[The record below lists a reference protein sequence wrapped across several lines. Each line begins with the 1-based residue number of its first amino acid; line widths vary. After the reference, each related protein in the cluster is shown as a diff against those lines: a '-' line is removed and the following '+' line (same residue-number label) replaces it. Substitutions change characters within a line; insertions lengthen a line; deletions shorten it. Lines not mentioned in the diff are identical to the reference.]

1 MEIVAR
7 FFIYGG
13 ILLLIIM
20 LIILTVKYFK
30 YTFKKEPMAL
40 LNKVVVLNPEFFKNY
55 NISEIPLP
63 NLEKG
68 DELGVTFAFKVYL
81 ENAMEN
87 EKWGRRFDQLKS
99 IINYYPGVRY
109 HPYENYLEFGV
120 EIRDNIQM
128 NSFQTVKYKDPPLQK
143 WLNIVAVYNS
153 NRIIVYINN
162 EMVINKKLK
171 NPPILTPRPLQ
182 VGELNNNIMGQLGP
196 VYYWSYP
203 LNSDEILIATN
214 LVK

>member
-1 MEIVAR
+1 MEIVAQ

-13 ILLLIIM
+13 ILLLVIM
-20 LIILTVKYFK
+20 FIILTVKYFK
-30 YTFKKEPMAL
+30 YTFKKEPIAL
-40 LNKVVVLNPEFFKNY
+40 LNNVVVLNPEFVKKY

-99 IINYYPGVRY
+99 IINYYPSVRY

-143 WLNIVAVYNS
+143 WLNIVAVYTS

-196 VYYWSYP
+196 VYYWPYS

>member
-1 MEIVAR
+1 MEIVAH

-13 ILLLIIM
+13 VLLLIIM
-20 LIILTVKYFK
+20 FIILTVKYFK
-30 YTFKKEPMAL
+30 TTFKKDPITL
-40 LNKVVVLNPEFFKNY
+40 LDKVVTLNPDFVKKYSSN
-55 NISEIPLP
+55 EIPLP

-68 DELGVTFAFKVYL
+68 DELGITFAFKVYL

-99 IINYYPGVRY
+99 IINYYPSVRY

-128 NSFQTVKYKDPPLQK
+128 NSFQTVKYQDPPLQK
-143 WLNIVAVYNS
+143 WLNIIAVYNS

-182 VGELNNNIMGQLGP
+182 VGELNNNIMGKLGP
-196 VYYWSYP
+196 VYYWPYP

-214 LVK
+214 FIK

>member
-1 MEIVAR
+1 MEIVAH

-13 ILLLIIM
+13 ILLLIVM
-20 LIILTVKYFK
+20 GIIFFVKYLK
-30 YTFKKEPMAL
+30 TTFKKEPIAL
-40 LNKVVVLNPEFFKNY
+40 LDKVVVLNRDFVKNY
-55 NISEIPLP
+55 NSNEIQLP

-68 DELGVTFAFKVYL
+68 EELGVTFAFKIYL

-99 IINYYPGVRY
+99 IINYYPSVRY

-128 NSFQTVKYKDPPLQK
+128 NSFQTVKYRDPPLQK

-162 EMVINKKLK
+162 EMVINKKLR
-171 NPPILTPRPLQ
+171 NPPILTPRPLKI
-182 VGELNNNIMGQLGP
+182 GEVNNNIMGQLGP